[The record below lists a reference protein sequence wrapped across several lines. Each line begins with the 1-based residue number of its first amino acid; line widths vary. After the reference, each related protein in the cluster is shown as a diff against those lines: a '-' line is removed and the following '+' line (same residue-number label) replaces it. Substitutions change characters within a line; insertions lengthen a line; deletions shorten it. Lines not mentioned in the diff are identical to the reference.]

1 MINFTGGE
9 GQKWGDPLLAL
20 VEANSH
26 STWPLP
32 ASQGHGLEPKWLE
45 PKRGFRA
52 QWSSGMRLQ
61 ALETRLQNFK
71 LWSNYYDNWVSVL
84 FCFN

>member
-32 ASQGHGLEPKWLE
+32 ASRGL
-45 PKRGFRA
+45 GFRGLGFRFRA
-52 QWSSGMRLQ
+52 TM
-61 ALETRLQNFK
+61 
-71 LWSNYYDNWVSVL
+71 YDTFPVEGLGVL
-84 FCFN
+84 GFNV

>member
-9 GQKWGDPLLAL
+9 GQKWGDPLPAL

-45 PKRGFRA
+45 PKWLRVEGLGFKGLRVRVSGLGFRA
-52 QWSSGMRLQ
+52 
-61 ALETRLQNFK
+61 
-71 LWSNYYDNWVSVL
+71 
-84 FCFN
+84 